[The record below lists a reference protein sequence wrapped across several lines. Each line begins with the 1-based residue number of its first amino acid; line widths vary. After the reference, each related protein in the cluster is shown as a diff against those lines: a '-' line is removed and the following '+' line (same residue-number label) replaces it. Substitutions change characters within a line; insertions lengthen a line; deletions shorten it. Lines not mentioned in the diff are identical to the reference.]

1 MNRIIL
7 FSGILLLVFNS
18 SCQDIPQKEKTVANP
33 KDSTQLAHE
42 KEERERVKA
51 QKERIE
57 EERKDSLNMVQ
68 VLNDILQKTEQ
79 HGGKNRF
86 TENYTIKETD
96 STYQI
101 EVKISGGFFFSKK
114 NPHLIIRRYT
124 PNDTYIDIFSKT
136 NKEYKKVLSH
146 KQWLMTYTGDTLQ
159 DINGDGLKDFVV
171 NWYGAT
177 GCCLKGFNNVYLQR
191 QDQKSFAEGLEF
203 INPTFSPKEGII
215 RGICYGQPGETEI
228 YKYKWNGEQVDT
240 VEYVSYQRN
249 TKGKT
254 GKVIV
259 SKDRSG
265 KKPGYKVLNT
275 VPKEYRKIKDY
286 DWFTGKG
293 Y

>member
-33 KDSTQLAHE
+33 KDSIQLAHE
-42 KEERERVKA
+42 KEERERVIA

-57 EERKDSLNMVQ
+57 EERKDSLGMVRF
-68 VLNDILQKTEQ
+68 LNDVLQKVKRHE
-79 HGGKNRF
+79 GKSIF
-86 TENYTIKETD
+86 TENYTEKETD
-96 STYQI
+96 SMYQV
-101 EVKISGGFFFSKK
+101 EVKINSGFFFSKK
-114 NPHLIIRRYT
+114 NPHLIIRRNT
-124 PNDTYIDIFSKT
+124 PNHAYIDIFSKT
-136 NKEYKKVLSH
+136 NKTYKKVLSH
-146 KQWLMTYTGDTLQ
+146 KQWLMTYTGDTIQ

-215 RGICYGQPGETEI
+215 RGICYGQPGETEM

-259 SKDRSG
+259 SKDRNG
-265 KKPGYKVLNT
+265 EKPGYKVLNT

-286 DWFTGKG
+286 DWFTGG
-293 Y
+293 F